1 MTSQPDQ
8 PSTHADYYTPVLDF
22 FAAQPVP
29 PTRVEIVAT
38 NAHYEVA
45 YVAPSV
51 SIARGWERQIDTAD
65 NPIFY
70 RAGALDPAAYRSWLL
85 ETGAQYVALPD
96 APLDF
101 AAVEEAGLLRAGV
114 PGLTLA
120 LKTEH
125 WDVFA
130 VEGATGIVDGPAVL
144 QSINGDEV
152 VLQVTAPGAVRL
164 RMRYNRNWTIE
175 PRPVCFGPD
184 DAGWITFDAKE
195 AGSYRLTVGLTATST
210 HTCAESAPP

>member
-1 MTSQPDQ
+1 MHDHVSF
-8 PSTHADYYTPVLDF
+8 SF
-22 FAAQPVP
+22 FIPFA
-29 PTRVEIVAT
+29 I
-38 NAHYEVA
+38 
-45 YVAPSV
+45 

-164 RMRYNRNWTIE
+164 RMRYNRNWTVE

-184 DAGWITFDAKE
+184 DAGWITGQVFRIEGNTVIKMQGWQKSPATYTAAKGGFLE
-195 AGSYRLTVGLTATST
+195 VDELAIGVRQMFGAY
-210 HTCAESAPP
+210 PPPMNSPLK